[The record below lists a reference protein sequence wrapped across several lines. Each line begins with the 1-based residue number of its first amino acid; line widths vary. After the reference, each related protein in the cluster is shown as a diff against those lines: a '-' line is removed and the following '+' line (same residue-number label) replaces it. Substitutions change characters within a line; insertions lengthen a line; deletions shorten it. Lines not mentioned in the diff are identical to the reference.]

1 MAFKVSD
8 FTRPAVVLVAACT
21 LAACDDTVDPSLT
34 VDPDPVGRY
43 VVIDTGS
50 GVIAIDS
57 AMGKTWHL
65 VDYGSPEQGPALQWE
80 EIRGR

>member
-1 MAFKVSD
+1 MAFKHP
-8 FTRPAVVLVAACT
+8 TLIRTCAIVLAAGS
-21 LAACDDTVDPSLT
+21 LAACDEAVDPSQLA
-34 VDPDPVGRY
+34 DPDPVGRY
-43 VVIDTGS
+43 LLVDTRS

-65 VDYGSPEQGPALQWE
+65 VDYGSSEEGPVLQWE